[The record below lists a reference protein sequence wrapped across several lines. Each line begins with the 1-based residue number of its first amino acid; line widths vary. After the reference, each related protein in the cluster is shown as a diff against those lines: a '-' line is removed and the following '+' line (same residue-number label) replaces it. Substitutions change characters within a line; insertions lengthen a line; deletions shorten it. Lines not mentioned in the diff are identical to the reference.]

1 MRLPVFL
8 LLMFLAGALG
18 AAEAAP
24 GCGPQ
29 TNVPDAERLANTLRW
44 TTASEQDNFGYDVFR
59 GTAEKGPFRKLTS
72 KPILGNGTT
81 DETSNYSYRDASIDP
96 CKSYWYYVES
106 ISTQG
111 ERERFTPIF
120 QAKAKRPA
128 LKSAEKDAG
137 AAGSRDH

>member
-1 MRLPVFL
+1 MRVLVLSAL
-8 LLMFLAGALG
+8 LFV
-18 AAEAAP
+18 AAAAHGSTAAN

-29 TNVPDAERLANTLRW
+29 DGVAAADRLANTLRW

-59 GTAEKGPFRKLTS
+59 GPAEKGPFKKLTA
-72 KPILGNGTT
+72 KPILGHGTT
-81 DETSNYSYRDASIDP
+81 DETSNYSYRDANIDP

-120 QAKAKRPA
+120 QAKPKRPA
-128 LKSAEKDAG
+128 G
-137 AAGSRDH
+137 AASTSSR